1 MSRGHLSSR
10 ERYAIEQL
18 LLYGCSKR
26 EIGRRLCRHHSV
38 ICREVDRN
46 GALEM
51 GVYVGEWA
59 DHRALERRRRAR
71 HHRRWHHGRLRAY
84 VFSGLRADWSP
95 EQISGRLTLEHP
107 GDGGMRIAPET
118 VYQWVYRER
127 AGGGALYTHLRRG
140 HKRRR
145 RQRRYGSG
153 RGRIAGRVGIRA
165 RPAVVGTRRRFG
177 DWEGDLVEGGK
188 GMGVLV
194 TLLERRSRYLLGERL
209 ASKHAGPTAVAI
221 VSLLAA
227 LPPRWRRTL
236 TLDNGKEFAAFK
248 DIEAG
253 SGIAVYFADPYA
265 AWQRGANENANGL
278 IRQYLPK
285 GMDMRALSKP
295 QLAKTLE
302 RINNRP
308 RKCLGYKT
316 PSEVLRRKIGGAF
329 GY

>member
-1 MSRGHLSSR
+1 MAGAAIPDV
-10 ERYAIEQL
+10 YAPPMP
-18 LLYGCSKR
+18 
-26 EIGRRLCRHHSV
+26 
-38 ICREVDRN
+38 
-46 GALEM
+46 AT
-51 GVYVGEWA
+51 
-59 DHRALERRRRAR
+59 
-71 HHRRWHHGRLRAY
+71 
-84 VFSGLRADWSP
+84 
-95 EQISGRLTLEHP
+95 TLGNMVKTFLQKILDITHP

-188 GMGVLV
+188 GMSVLV